1 MKDQK
6 KIRLGLIGVGNWAL
20 FAHVRVLRL
29 LPEYEIVAIYS
40 QRKEAAKAA
49 ATEYG
54 IPHVAES
61 LDALVTDPLVD
72 QVLVLT
78 TSQQH
83 EEGIRAAITAGKDV
97 YCEWPLTPTAAKSAE
112 LATLADAAGVKTQI
126 GLQRQFAPA
135 FRYVHDLVAQGYV
148 GKVRSARMHVSVNM
162 FGEIRANAVRWS
174 LPIENFMSVV
184 AIFGGHFFPV
194 LFSVVGKP
202 SSFSALTA
210 NQFPEVTIKET
221 GEKIQT
227 TSPDELLMHG
237 TLADG
242 GLFSIHIEGGKLSG
256 SGVQIDITGDAGDL
270 KITNTSA
277 FGGVDED
284 FIVTGAQGDS
294 KPLEHLPIP
303 AKYEWFPRAGL
314 QTGAAELGDLYVALS
329 RDLASGTQ
337 AFRHSTMRSGSS
349 SSSSRFKIRPKQV
362 NASTCDFD
370 RCCLQ
375 SGDNTGTHL
384 HVSRKAICR
393 PKQQLH
399 VSTSMESPMSFV
411 SRPWMFLI
419 PSVTRFWC
427 ETPSSVSIL

>member
-1 MKDQK
+1 MKDHK

-40 QRKEAAKAA
+40 QRKEAAMAA

-83 EEGIRAAITAGKDV
+83 EKGIRAAITAGKDV

-126 GLQRQFAPA
+126 GLQRPFAPA

-184 AIFGGHFFPV
+184 AIFGG
-194 LFSVVGKP
+194 
-202 SSFSALTA
+202 
-210 NQFPEVTIKET
+210 I
-221 GEKIQT
+221 
-227 TSPDELLMHG
+227 
-237 TLADG
+237 
-242 GLFSIHIEGGKLSG
+242 
-256 SGVQIDITGDAGDL
+256 
-270 KITNTSA
+270 
-277 FGGVDED
+277 
-284 FIVTGAQGDS
+284 
-294 KPLEHLPIP
+294 
-303 AKYEWFPRAGL
+303 
-314 QTGAAELGDLYVALS
+314 
-329 RDLASGTQ
+329 
-337 AFRHSTMRSGSS
+337 
-349 SSSSRFKIRPKQV
+349 
-362 NASTCDFD
+362 
-370 RCCLQ
+370 
-375 SGDNTGTHL
+375 
-384 HVSRKAICR
+384 
-393 PKQQLH
+393 
-399 VSTSMESPMSFV
+399 
-411 SRPWMFLI
+411 
-419 PSVTRFWC
+419 
-427 ETPSSVSIL
+427 

>member
-40 QRKEAAKAA
+40 QRKEAAMAA

-162 FGEIRANAVRWS
+162 FGEIRANAARWS

-194 LFSVVGKP
+194 LFSLVGKP

-314 QTGAAELGDLYVALS
+314 QTSAAELGDLYVALS

-337 AFRHSTMRSGSS
+337 VVPTFHDAVW
-349 SSSSRFKIRPKQV
+349 Q
-362 NASTCDFD
+362 
-370 RCCLQ
+370 
-375 SGDNTGTHL
+375 
-384 HVSRKAICR
+384 
-393 PKQQLH
+393 QQLFEQIQD
-399 VSTSMESPMSFV
+399 SS
-411 SRPWMFLI
+411 
-419 PSVTRFWC
+419 
-427 ETPSSVSIL
+427 ETGKRINL